1 MRKVWLTMV
10 IGAAAFA
17 LSAGSAHAQYN
28 FAKKANKY
36 QATVVPAYAACTVP
50 NGNTTTGG
58 LALPTCGAAVIND
71 TVCNF
76 DVSNPAKPAGQ
87 GSLQAVV
94 TGKGATLD
102 IKLQAKLQGLSA
114 GCVGQTLCISP
125 NVRISTQGCSPAQAN
140 GCTVL
145 EALTNPFPSLGTGVC
160 GVVDDKGKLQIKT
173 TVNTSI
179 GGMDPAITGGS
190 NLALDLSRVG
200 LRRTT
205 GPSLPAAGA
214 MSFSAGVGGN

>member
-1 MRKVWLTMV
+1 MRKIWFAMA
-10 IGAAAFA
+10 IGAAAMA
-17 LSAGSAHAQYN
+17 VSSNAHAQYN

-36 QATVVPAYAACTVP
+36 QATVVPAYAPCTVP
-50 NGNTTTGG
+50 NGSTTTGA

-76 DVSNPAKPAGQ
+76 DVSDPAKPAGQ

-94 TGKGATLD
+94 AGKGATLD

-114 GCVGQTLCISP
+114 GCIGQTLCISP
-125 NVRISTQGCSPAQAN
+125 NVRISTAGCNPAQAD

-145 EALTNPFPSLGTGVC
+145 ENLTNPFPSLGAGVC

-173 TVNTSI
+173 TVDTSI
-179 GGMDPAITGGS
+179 GSDAIAGG
-190 NLALDLSRVG
+190 NNVALDLARVG